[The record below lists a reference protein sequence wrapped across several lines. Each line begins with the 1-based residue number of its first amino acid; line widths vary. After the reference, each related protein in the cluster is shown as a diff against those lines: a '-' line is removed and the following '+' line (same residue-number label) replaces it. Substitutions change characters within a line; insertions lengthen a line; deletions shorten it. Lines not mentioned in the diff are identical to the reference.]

1 MNETFFLSITILI
14 LIVYSV
20 KNPTL
25 KISLLVLLFISCWAS
40 IDFFLPWQNGFLT
53 INS

>member
-1 MNETFFLSITILI
+1 MNETLFLSIIILI